1 MQEVYQL
8 FFSHYGFQFKSII
21 ASGAQGI
28 VYQVF
33 SYQYQQDFALKRVS
47 KSAFKQSEI
56 DCLMKMSAP
65 HIVNLYNYY
74 YFKDYVYL
82 LLELC
87 QTSLKSVI
95 GKYQKMP
102 LKDLVRYC
110 YEMIISVKLCHENKI
125 AHSDIKPSNFLIDKY
140 GRIKICDFGLS
151 TINDTGL
158 CQAIKGSLG
167 YMAPEIFKKAPY
179 DPFKADIW
187 ALGVTFYFMATHRL
201 PFEADDMKALSD
213 KISSGEFD
221 IARVENVPLRMLI
234 TKCLNTNPN
243 LRPNI
248 GDLLSFPFFKQN
260 LPNKLGV
267 KHDKKTESLSLIT
280 LSANLKLS
288 HMKQRRRALSTAY
301 DSTTSILPKLKRD

>member
-1 MQEVYQL
+1 MQEVDQL

-95 GKYQKMP
+95 GRYQNMP

-167 YMAPEIFKKAPY
+167 YMAPEIFRKSEGHN
-179 DPFKADIW
+179 PFKADIW
-187 ALGVTFYFMATHRL
+187 ALGVCIFI
-201 PFEADDMKALSD
+201 ALT
-213 KISSGEFD
+213 G
-221 IARVENVPLRMLI
+221 A
-234 TKCLNTNPN
+234 
-243 LRPNI
+243 
-248 GDLLSFPFFKQN
+248 FPF
-260 LPNKLGV
+260 G
-267 KHDKKTESLSLIT
+267 DGTEYDYTMRVVMGRIDLQRLDNVGSDLRDLVTSMFSKDAASRP
-280 LSANLKLS
+280 SA
-288 HMKQRRRALSTAY
+288 QDIVGFAW
-301 DSTTSILPKLKRD
+301 